1 MNNTALDECL
11 HTLGFSELE
20 SKIYLTL
27 LKGGTMSAYQ
37 IAKKIEISRPSIYNA
52 LEHMVN
58 KGMALVI
65 PNDTALYAAQNPDIL
80 LGKLREEFSRSADAA
95 EQLLSE
101 YTPSDFG
108 EQYANIKGFEAVVQS
123 AKEIMRNSR
132 SEVYINTD
140 MQLDRFA
147 DEFALLT
154 EKGIRVLVY
163 SFYNVGSGE
172 NYELYSHGRPIENLS
187 EPSRLMVVSDDCAA
201 ITAGPD
207 GEGIWQGTV
216 TGNRLFVKIISEHI
230 HNDIY
235 LLRLRDK
242 FGREI
247 YDDLHIFTDYENRNR
262 QKN

>member
-1 MNNTALDECL
+1 MNTTSLDEYL

-27 LKGGTMSAYQ
+27 LRGGTMSAYQ

-58 KGMALVI
+58 KGMAVVI
-65 PNDTALYAAQNPDIL
+65 PNDTALYAAQNPEIL

-95 EQLLSE
+95 EQLLSD
-101 YTPSDFG
+101 YAPSDFG

-123 AKEIMRNSR
+123 AKEIMRSSR
-132 SEVYINTD
+132 SEIYINTD

-147 DEFALLT
+147 GEFALLA
-154 EKGIRVLVY
+154 ERGIRVMVY
-163 SFYNVGSGE
+163 SFYDVGGGN
-172 NYELYSHGRPIENLS
+172 NYELYSHGRALDNLS
-187 EPSRLMVVSDDCAA
+187 EPSRLMVVSDESAA

-207 GEGIWQGTV
+207 SEGVWQGTV
-216 TGNRLFVKIISEHI
+216 TSNRLFVKIISEHI

-247 YDDLHIFTDYENRNR
+247 YDDLHIFTEYENRNR
-262 QKN
+262 L